1 MSEIIIDKEF
11 EFFLP
16 PLDEATSKW
25 LEDSILEYGC
35 QQPLVLWEGIL
46 TDGYKVYYECQ

>member
-16 PLDEATSKW
+16 PLDEATFKW